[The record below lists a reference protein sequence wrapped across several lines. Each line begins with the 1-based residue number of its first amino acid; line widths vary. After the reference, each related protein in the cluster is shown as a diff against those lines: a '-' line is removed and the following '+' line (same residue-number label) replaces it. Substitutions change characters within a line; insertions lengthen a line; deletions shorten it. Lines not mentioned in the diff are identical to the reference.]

1 MKIARRLCTTGLC
14 ALLALEVGAAELP
27 ARIAGARSDTEQAA
41 DRHSSGPVVTPGRAP
56 ISAQRGTGKFVRSNS
71 DGVQSLLHAQPAKTV
86 ARATGRPTG
95 AKHAAPAVAAAAIR
109 EPRKASPVVPSRLSP
124 SRGAVQALPSVKRP
138 IRGSSIGGP
147 KIAGA
152 GRVGGPPTGRRA
164 NHGAIDGAEVHRHF

>member
-27 ARIAGARSDTEQAA
+27 ARSAGARSDAEQAT

-71 DGVQSLLHAQPAKTV
+71 DRVQSLLHARSAKAV
-86 ARATGRPTG
+86 ARAAGRPTG
-95 AKHAAPAVAAAAIR
+95 AKHAAPAVAAVAIR
-109 EPRKASPVVPSRLSP
+109 EPHEASPVVPSRLSP
-124 SRGAVQALPSVKRP
+124 SRGAVHAWPTVKTP

-152 GRVGGPPTGRRA
+152 GRVGGPPTGLGA
-164 NHGAIDGAEVHRHF
+164 NHGAIDGAEVHRRF